1 MRNGKIS
8 KFFTSLFVILSL
20 AVSSLYP
27 ALLALVG
34 RLCGASWK
42 RTISVVTFATLF
54 IVIILL
60 AITNPG
66 KHISLTD
73 ALRSFLKEPPGRE
86 SNRWYRFL
94 SVWIFLTLVFQ
105 VSWLFDSVRD
115 VGLHWVTTSKGWDL
129 VVEHHVVTFAL
140 ALEFIILMPLIYIR
154 FIFPVRRLPAHR
166 KPLPRKVLIMGLSLP
181 LGDNAPEKQKELLR
195 RKLEELGN
203 PRLPNEEALKSLQGN
218 WIPALRA
225 ILYENGSL
233 ELVIL
238 ILSDSTKG
246 YFDDF
251 IEFIKLVPHLKERL
265 ESENL
270 KVSGSNE
277 VDANDFVAVRKEIER
292 IMAKIRNYD
301 DSDISFNITG
311 GTSMMSAAMIL
322 EAVVGE
328 RQAEYVRQSGDR
340 ELIRID
346 VSEKDL
352 PLT

>member
-1 MRNGKIS
+1 MKDGKIP
-8 KFFTSLFVILSL
+8 KFLSSILVILSL
-20 AVSSLYP
+20 TVASLYP

-34 RLCGASWK
+34 RLWGASWK
-42 RTISVVTFATLF
+42 WTISVAAFAILC

-60 AITNPG
+60 AITNPR

-115 VGLHWVTTSKGWDL
+115 VGLHWVTTGKGWDP

-140 ALEFIILMPLIYIR
+140 AIEFIILMPLIYIR
-154 FIFPVRRLPAHR
+154 FIFPIRQMPAHR

-181 LGDNAPEKQKELLR
+181 LRDNAPEKQKDLLR
-195 RKLEELGN
+195 QKLEKLGN
-203 PRLPNEEALKSLQGN
+203 PKLPEEQKLKDLHGN
-218 WIPALRA
+218 WIPSLRA
-225 ILYENGSL
+225 ILHENDSL

-238 ILSDSTKG
+238 ILSDRTKG

-251 IEFIKLVPHLKERL
+251 IDFIKLVPQLKERL
-265 ESENL
+265 EQGSL
-270 KVSGSNE
+270 KVIGSNE
-277 VDANDFVAVRKEIER
+277 IDANDFVAVRKEIER
-292 IMAKIRNYD
+292 IMARIRNYD
-301 DSDISFNITG
+301 DRDISFNITG
-311 GTSMMSAAMIL
+311 GTAMMSAAMIL